1 MRRVQRSSQC
11 GGPVGRSRPAWS
23 RTAPIGEAGR
33 VPRPTLALRGLF
45 AALGCVLAV
54 LTVAAPAGAAPPA
67 SVGNEE
73 VVEVVEVSG
82 LLDPVLVDFVEGRI
96 DRANERGLRTLVL
109 RFNSPGAVVPDERI
123 VDLARRIRD
132 SEVPVAIWV
141 GPSNAQARGAA
152 AQLVA
157 AARPA
162 GIAPGA
168 RIGATGAQILPADE
182 FGVLFG
188 DLANRMRDSFVG
200 YEDAVGAGL
209 REAPSVGDFVIGLDG
224 VATRE
229 VTVDGVVQREPAT
242 DVRFVQLSLGSELLH
257 TVASP
262 AVAYLLLVMGLG
274 LLLFELYT
282 AGIGLAGLCGAAFTA
297 LGCYGLGVLPF
308 RTWALV
314 LLVGSFIAFAVD
326 VQTAVPRLWTWIGVA
341 LFAVGTV
348 ALYDGVTM
356 SWVPMVSALAL
367 TLVVFLRGMPAMV
380 RSRFSV
386 IGLGREWLVGEGGVA
401 ATDVAADGVVVVR
414 GAQWPARS
422 VGTADVTPG
431 DRVTVV
437 DADGVTLLV
446 TLADEATP
454 AAT

>member
-11 GGPVGRSRPAWS
+11 HYRAGRFRPAWS
-23 RTAPIGEAGR
+23 RTVPIGEAGR
-33 VPRPTLALRGLF
+33 VPRPTLALRGL
-45 AALGCVLAV
+45 LAV
-54 LTVAAPAGAAPPA
+54 LGSALAILTLVSPADGAIAAE
-67 SVGNEE
+67 VGDEE

-96 DRANERGLRTLVL
+96 ERANERGIRTLVL
-109 RFNSPGAVVPDERI
+109 RFNSPGAVVDDDRVVE
-123 VDLARRIRD
+123 LARRVRD
-132 SEVPVAIWV
+132 SQVPVAIWV

-157 AARPA
+157 VARP
-162 GIAPGA
+162 GGVAPGA
-168 RIGATGAQILPADE
+168 RIGATGPQVLPEEE

-200 YEDAVGAGL
+200 YEDAVAAGL
-209 REAPSVGDFVIGLDG
+209 RGAPSVGDFVIGLEG
-224 VATRE
+224 VASRE

-242 DVRFVQLSLGSELLH
+242 AVRFVQLSLGSELLH

-297 LGCYGLGVLPF
+297 LGAYGLGVLPF

-314 LLVGSFIAFAVD
+314 LLAASFISFAVD
-326 VQTAVPRLWTWIGVA
+326 VQTAVPRLWTWVGVV
-341 LFAVGTV
+341 LFGVGTV
-348 ALYDGVTM
+348 ALYDGVSM

-386 IGLGREWLVGEGGVA
+386 IGLGREWLVGEDGVA
-401 ATDVAADGVVVVR
+401 ATDVAAAGVVVVR

-422 VGTADVTPG
+422 VGVADVTPG

-446 TLADEATP
+446 TLADEASTP
-454 AAT
+454 VH